1 MAFVYP
7 FKTINNGNIAC
18 WKFDEELSELYDTIG
33 NLDYNLTNYHLLN
46 SKARKIEWLASRI
59 LLYQM
64 TMDKNIDI
72 DYDHNGKPH
81 LANSDLKISISHSKG
96 MCAMYLSNQSNGI
109 DLQIIN
115 NDIANI
121 KHKYL
126 NIEEIDLIDNDIDD
140 YHYFWSAKEAVFKA
154 YGRKKIFL
162 KHNIFI
168 QDINKVQKT
177 ITAQLIDGDYKQDY
191 RLEYRK
197 IENYFMVYTT

>member
-7 FKTINNGNIAC
+7 FNTNENGRIAC
-18 WKFDEELSELYDTIG
+18 WKFDEQLSELYHIIG
-33 NLDYNLTNYHLLN
+33 NLDYNLTNYHLLG
-46 SKARKIEWLASRI
+46 SKDRKIEWLASRI

-64 TMDKNIDI
+64 TQNKSIDI

-81 LANSDLKISISHSKG
+81 LANSEEKISISHSKG

-109 DLQIIN
+109 DLQILNI
-115 NDIANI
+115 DIAQI
-121 KHKYL
+121 QHKYL
-126 NIEEIDLIDNDIDD
+126 NPEEINLVNNELDN

-162 KHNIFI
+162 KQNIFI
-168 QDINKVQKT
+168 KEIDNEQKT

-191 RLEYRK
+191 QLVYRK